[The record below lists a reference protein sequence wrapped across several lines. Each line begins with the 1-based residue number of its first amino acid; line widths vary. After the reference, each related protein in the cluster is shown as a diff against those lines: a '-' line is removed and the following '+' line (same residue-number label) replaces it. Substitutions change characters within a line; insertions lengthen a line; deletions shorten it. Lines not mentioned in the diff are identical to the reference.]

1 MSQQSRQRTQAE
13 LALQVEKDHI
23 WLQCFRTCIRCEDL
37 PNNLT
42 LYEFRDGSQV
52 LLDTSASFPVPV
64 SVFGNSEEE
73 LNYSCPYPSSLSN
86 LAPHRPGWPN

>member
-1 MSQQSRQRTQAE
+1 MSQKNGQRTQAE
-13 LALQVEKDHI
+13 MALQVEKDHI
-23 WLQCFRTCIRCEDL
+23 WLQCFRTCVRCEDL

-64 SVFGNSEEE
+64 SMFDDSDSE
-73 LNYSCPYPSSLSN
+73 LSYSIRSPSSSVAVAHYRPVWSN
-86 LAPHRPGWPN
+86 